1 MDGRRHHR
9 KVRSRLIV
17 LGLAAALIAAC
28 STLFANKIGDILKS
42 PGAYE
47 GKDVTIAGKVTA
59 THNLVVVKYYQ
70 VDDGSGEIAVVTD
83 NALPK
88 EGDKVRVR
96 GRVNQAFAVGSSR
109 LVVIVEKPPSR

>member
-1 MDGRRHHR
+1 MDGRRPHR
-9 KVRSRLIV
+9 QGRSRLIV

-28 STLFANKIGDILKS
+28 STLFATKIGDILAS

-47 GKDVTIAGKVTA
+47 GKDVTINGKVTA
-59 THNLVVVKYYQ
+59 THNLVFVKYYQ
-70 VDDGSGEIAVVTD
+70 VDDGSGEIGVVTTS
-83 NALPK
+83 ALPK

-109 LVVIVEKPPSR
+109 LIVIVEKPPSR